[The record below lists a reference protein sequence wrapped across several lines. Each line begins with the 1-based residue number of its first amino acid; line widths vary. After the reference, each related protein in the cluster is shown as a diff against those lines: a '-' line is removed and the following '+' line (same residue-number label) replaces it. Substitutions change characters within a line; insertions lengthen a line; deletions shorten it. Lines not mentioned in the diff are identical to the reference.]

1 MALTPT
7 YFLADFMT
15 GDLYGEALPLEN
27 VSLSSSLAPGRFSAD
42 LDMRKLGELGDGY
55 RIMDLLRNGKC
66 TLVPVLE
73 GTFAGTGQPLVSRE
87 LGEWWVSVVSDSPP
101 SPIVRLSGP
110 EFAGYAREVLL
121 GNTWKGVLDPVVT
134 ARQMLGTLYST
145 SQSVAVDLQSWV
157 SHTGAKV
164 EVDAAVS
171 SDDYWS
177 AIAELQE
184 AEGGPFEWLIRSGL
198 VQVNGSPRRVTR
210 TLEVGQPTMNFAR
223 PGITLELAGP
233 GLPPATITGFSRERS
248 EHRTGST
255 VYGKGAGS
263 GVDQIS
269 TYISRAKAPGEPAK
283 NRLVTDSTALTVPV
297 LRRRVKQGL
306 DALSPEL
313 QVWSASMPTD
323 RYTPRTGE
331 VYSWRVDPQWT
342 RPGESGSVRC
352 VGWSWSS
359 GGADEYVL
367 DLVEA

>member
-27 VSLSSSLAPGRFSAD
+27 VSLSSSMQPGQFSAQ
-42 LDMRKLGELGDGY
+42 LDMRKLGSMGDGY
-55 RIMDLLRNGKC
+55 RVMDLLRNGKC
-66 TLVPVLE
+66 TLVPVME
-73 GTFAGTGQPLVSRE
+73 GLFTGTEGAPLSRE
-87 LGEWWVSVVSDSPP
+87 LGEWWISVVSDEPP
-101 SPIVRLSGP
+101 SPIVQISGP
-110 EFAGYAREVLL
+110 EFAGYAKEVLL
-121 GNTWKGVLDPVVT
+121 AQAWKGTLDPVVT
-134 ARQMLGTLYST
+134 ARQMLAALYST
-145 SQSVAVDLQSWV
+145 SQTVTVDLQSWI
-157 SHTGAKV
+157 SHTDAR
-164 EVDAAVS
+164 VDVDS
-171 SDDYWS
+171 PVVSDDYWS
-177 AIAELQE
+177 AISELQE

-198 VQVNGSPRRVTR
+198 VQVNGSPRKVTR

-223 PGITLELAGP
+223 PGITLELAAPGTGP
-233 GLPPATITGFSRERS
+233 ASITGFSRESS
-248 EHRTGST
+248 EHRSAST
-255 VYGKGAGS
+255 VYGRGAGS
-263 GVDQIS
+263 GSDQVY
-269 TYISRAKAPGEPAK
+269 TFLSRNREVGEPAK
-283 NRLVTDSTALTVPV
+283 NRLVTDATALTVPV
-297 LRRRVKQGL
+297 MARRVRQAMGN
-306 DALSPEL
+306 LSPEL

>member
-27 VSLSSSLAPGRFSAD
+27 VQLSSSLQPGQFSAQ
-42 LDMRKLGELGDGY
+42 LDMRKLGALGDGY
-55 RIMDLLRNGKC
+55 RVMDLLRNGKC

-73 GTFAGTGQPLVSRE
+73 GLSTGTGNPPISRE
-87 LGEWWVSVVSDSPP
+87 LGEWWVSVVADSPP
-101 SPIVRLSGP
+101 SPFVQISGP
-110 EFAGYAREVLL
+110 EFAGYAKEVLL
-121 GNTWKGVLDPVVT
+121 AQSWKGTLDPVKT
-134 ARQMLGTLYST
+134 AREMLAALYST
-145 SQSVAVDLQSWV
+145 SQTVTVNLQSWV
-157 SHTGAKV
+157 SHTDALV
-164 EVDAAVS
+164 EVDAENL

-177 AIAELQE
+177 AISELQE

-198 VQVNGSPRRVTR
+198 VQVNGSPRTVTR
-210 TLEVGQPTMNFAR
+210 TLEVGQPVLASNR
-223 PGITLELAGP
+223 PGITLELTAP
-233 GLPPATITGFSRERS
+233 GNSPASITGFSREAS

-255 VYGKGAGS
+255 VYGKGAGR
-263 GVDQIS
+263 GVDQIE
-269 TYISRAKAPGEPAK
+269 TWISRAKVPGEPAK
-283 NRLVTDSTALTVPV
+283 NRLITDPTALTVPV
-297 LRRRVKQGL
+297 LRRRVKQAL
-306 DALSPEL
+306 DNLSPEL

-352 VGWSWSS
+352 VGWSWSDS
-359 GGADEYVL
+359 GADEYVL

>member
-27 VSLSSSLAPGRFSAD
+27 VSLSSSMQPGQFSAD
-42 LDMRKLGELGDGY
+42 LDMRKLGGMGDGY
-55 RIMDLLRNGKC
+55 RTMSLLRNGKC
-66 TLVPVLE
+66 TLVPILE
-73 GTFAGTGQPLVSRE
+73 GTSTGVGNPTIARE

-101 SPIVRLSGP
+101 SPIVRISGP
-110 EFAGYAREVLL
+110 EFAGYAKEVLL
-121 GNTWKGVLDPVVT
+121 GDTWSGNLDPVKT
-134 ARQMLGTLYST
+134 AREMLAKLFST
-145 SQSVAVDLQSWV
+145 SQSVTANLQSWI
-157 SHTGAKV
+157 SHTGARV
-164 EVDAAVS
+164 TVDAPLV

-184 AEGGPFEWLIRSGL
+184 AEGGPFEWLIRAGL
-198 VQVNGSPRRVTR
+198 VQVNGSPRKVTR
-210 TLEVGQPTMNFAR
+210 TLEVGQPTMAFNR
-223 PGITLELAGP
+223 PGITLELAAPGTGP
-233 GLPPATITGFSRERS
+233 ASITGFSRESS

-255 VYGKGAGS
+255 VYGRGAGS
-263 GVDQIS
+263 GVDQIG
-269 TYISRAKAPGEPAK
+269 TYISRAKATGEPAK

-297 LRRRVKQGL
+297 LRRRVRQAL
-306 DALSPEL
+306 DSLSPEL
-313 QVWSASMPTD
+313 HVWPAIMPTD

-342 RPGESGSVRC
+342 RPAESGSVRC

-359 GGADEYVL
+359 TGEDVYQL